1 MRSHRFALTV
11 VLGLSLAIAAAA
23 PASAATLRFRVTMSP
38 SPMSFGSVSVGEESA
53 AQILYATNRS
63 PVPLRWVR
71 SEFTARPST
80 GLIILDLAPAP
91 ANCFDG
97 TDWVIQ
103 PGQTCGLVKI
113 AFKPDSTGAFYV
125 DGVNTFTDGVTTVT
139 ATSTGKGKGI

>member
-1 MRSHRFALTV
+1 MGRHRFALTV
-11 VLGLSLAIAAAA
+11 MLGLVLAVAAAI
-23 PASAATLRFRVTMSP
+23 PASAATIRFRVTMAP
-38 SPMSFGSVSVGEESA
+38 SPMSLGTVPVGTESVP
-53 AQILYATNRS
+53 QILYATNRS

-71 SEFTARPST
+71 SEFQARPSS

-113 AFKPDSTGAFYV
+113 SFKPDTTGTFYV
-125 DGVNTFTDGVTTVT
+125 DGVNRFTDGVTTVT
-139 ATSTGKGKGI
+139 ATSTAKGKAV

>member
-1 MRSHRFALTV
+1 MRSHRLALTV
-11 VLGLSLAIAAAA
+11 VLGLILAAVVAAPTAAA
-23 PASAATLRFRVTMSP
+23 PVKFRITLTP
-38 SPMSFGSVSVGEESA
+38 SPMSFGSVAVGTESVP
-53 AQILYATNRS
+53 QILYATNRS

-71 SEFTARPST
+71 SEFQARPSS

-113 AFKPDSTGAFYV
+113 SFKPDTTGTFYV
-125 DGVNTFTDGVTTVT
+125 DGVNNFTDGVTTVT
-139 ATSTGKGKGI
+139 ATSTAKGKAV